1 MRRVMRTKLVS
12 RVRLAV
18 CVLAGAVM
26 PYVSVAED
34 APATAAA
41 PTKDSFRGVAFGASF
56 DQVAAQWSLEPAG
69 EDAAP
74 DDPLKV
80 FIRQDEPGTL
90 GSVRLQ
96 EVLYYFIG
104 GKFYAV
110 GFCTGDG
117 RQTEILREAF
127 GLTFGA
133 KAHESEGGTA
143 LVWPGEKM
151 SAQLKVSL
159 ATGEGRAL
167 LFDNAL
173 QREYEAALLEAA
185 RKTAA
190 GF

>member
-1 MRRVMRTKLVS
+1 MRS
-12 RVRLAV
+12 ESFSWVRLTA
-18 CVLAGAVM
+18 CALAGAAL
-26 PYVSVAED
+26 PLGSLAGD

-41 PTKDSFRGVAFGASF
+41 PAKDSFRGVAFGTPL
-56 DQVAAQWSLEPAG
+56 DQVAAQWALEPVG

-96 EVLYYFIG
+96 EVLYYFIH

-110 GFCTGDG
+110 GFCTADG

-133 KAHESEGGTA
+133 KAHESEGGA
-143 LVWPGEKM
+143 SLVWPGEKM

-159 ATGEGRAL
+159 GTGEGRAL

-173 QREYEAALLEAA
+173 QRDYEAALLEAA